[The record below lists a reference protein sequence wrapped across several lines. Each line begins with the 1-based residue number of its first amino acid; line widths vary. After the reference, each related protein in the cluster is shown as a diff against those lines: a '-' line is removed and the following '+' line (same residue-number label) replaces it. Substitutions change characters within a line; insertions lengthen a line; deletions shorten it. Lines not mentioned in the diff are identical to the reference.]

1 MGRTVLFGLGLLA
14 LTAVAVG
21 AAVFSSNNRVWGPE
35 LRVLGFPS
43 GFCKGC
49 KGYVKVLRIL

>member
-1 MGRTVLFGLGLLA
+1 MLFGLGLLA